1 MRSNFTGFSGHVNKT
16 NESTLEVAFVVANCL
31 VLLVTLHVGTLANLF
46 VTWAVYRQK
55 SLQTSNNAL
64 LVNLAVIDTL
74 RCVIDCPLLL
84 NIALSVRT
92 AKDFGIVFCSAQ
104 IASFSLICCVQ
115 LFTLG
120 CISAERY
127 QAVARPFKN
136 AERRK
141 RITVSIILTWV
152 VPISISVLCVIFA
165 KDSPVYVRCR
175 GWRVHTL
182 DSYDTF
188 GFYILTPVWCVC
200 LAVIVGFYTRIFVL
214 VRAHGRKIYDKGSF
228 MPPEKKEDK
237 KNQKEEEI
245 KTNIKSDDEKPQG
258 IRSNNEF
265 EKEASAGM
273 MASNLEKPLDF
284 APSKN
289 ETTTIDKLDN
299 VSEKPK
305 ETKVAFKDELSNDAT
320 NVLDLD
326 VVAKLH
332 SNKENPGDISTSQ
345 GNDKYDA
352 VEPNFGDTDENVS
365 VTSTNE
371 DGDAELNAC
380 QEPAGKTCEEG
391 GAETTDHQ
399 NPAAEL
405 PPSSTNVKSAS
416 AHQDTTTE
424 TSPASNGDAQI
435 TTAPQEE
442 MMGAVCMMPS
452 LAQREKG
459 NTKKESKLAKRSGYI
474 IFTFLIFWIPL
485 IGTVLLNHFFYQNKN
500 QTVSLRVPLFTL
512 KKMIYSIYSNFL
524 R

>member
-1 MRSNFTGFSGHVNKT
+1 MRSNFTGFSGHVNNT
-16 NESTLEVAFVVANCL
+16 YESTLEVAFAVANCL
-31 VLLVTLHVGTLANLF
+31 VLLVTLNVGTLANLF

-84 NIALSVRT
+84 SIALSVRT

-115 LFTLG
+115 LFTLA

-141 RITVSIILTWV
+141 RVTVSIILTWV
-152 VPISISVLCVIFA
+152 VPILISVLCVIFA

-188 GFYILTPVWCVC
+188 GLYILTPVWSVC
-200 LAVIVGFYTRIFVL
+200 LAVIIGFYTRIFVL

-228 MPPEKKEDK
+228 IPSEKKEDK

-245 KTNIKSDDEKPQG
+245 KKNSKSG
-258 IRSNNEF
+258 LGTNNEF
-265 EKEASAGM
+265 KPVENEY
-273 MASNLEKPLDF
+273 NLEKPLEF
-284 APSKN
+284 EQYVRLN
-289 ETTTIDKLDN
+289 TMDKLDS

-305 ETKVAFKDELSNDAT
+305 ETKVTFIDELPNDAS

-326 VVAKLH
+326 GVAKLH
-332 SNKENPGDISTSQ
+332 SHQENPGETSTSPA
-345 GNDKYDA
+345 NDKDDA
-352 VEPNFGDTDENVS
+352 VEPNVQNTDENVS
-365 VTSTNE
+365 VTSTNQE
-371 DGDAELNAC
+371 VDAELNAY
-380 QEPAGKTCEEG
+380 QETAGKTCEEG
-391 GAETTDHQ
+391 GAETTDHP
-399 NPAAEL
+399 NPAVEL
-405 PPSSTNVKSAS
+405 PPSSPDKKSAS

-424 TSPASNGDAQI
+424 TSPASNGDDQI

-442 MMGAVCMMPS
+442 VMGAVCMMPS

-459 NTKKESKLAKRSGYI
+459 NTKKESKLAKRSAYI

-485 IGTVLLNHFFYQNKN
+485 IGTVFLNHFFYQNKN
-500 QTVSLRVPLFTL
+500 QTVSLRVPFTL
-512 KKMIYSIYSNFL
+512 KKIIN
-524 R
+524 